1 MESNTKDMR
10 ELMVEIGKL
19 HQQMLSLQKE
29 LEKIRKSDNKLYDGT
44 DFAISNSKLEPSN
57 INFIIN

>member
-1 MESNTKDMR
+1 MESNIKDMR

-44 DFAISNSKLEPSN
+44 DFAISNNKLEPSN